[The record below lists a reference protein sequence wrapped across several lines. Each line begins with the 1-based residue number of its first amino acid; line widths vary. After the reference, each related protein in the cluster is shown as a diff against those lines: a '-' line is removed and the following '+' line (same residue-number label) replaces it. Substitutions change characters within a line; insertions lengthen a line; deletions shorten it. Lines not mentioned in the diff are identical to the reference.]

1 MTLIKTS
8 VLSAIST
15 IIRVIAGFVSV
26 KVVAVYIGPS
36 GLALVGQM
44 QSFIGMMSSVA
55 SAGIGSGVVKYTA
68 EHDADESAKQ
78 KIWSSALK
86 ISLVLVVPMAVAII
100 FLAEYLSLKLLH
112 TREYSSIFIVFAVSL
127 VFFVLN
133 GLLGSILNGQK
144 EIKRLT
150 LLNIAGAVFGLGVTI
165 VLVMNHGLYG
175 ALLAGIVSQSI
186 VFFITLGFVLKS
198 SWFKLS
204 LFLGSL
210 DEAYTKKLLK
220 YSAMALTSAI
230 SIPLSHMYL
239 RDYIG
244 THIGWDEAGYWQ
256 AIWRISE
263 TYLMLVTTTLSIYY
277 LPKLS
282 SLQGRSEL
290 RDELLHGYKII
301 MPLVIVMAL
310 GIYLFRDVVI
320 TLLFT
325 PKFAP
330 MAELFLYQLIGDVF
344 KIASWL
350 LGYIMVAKA
359 MTRLFIVSELI
370 FVLSFVLLS
379 VVFMHLYGIIGMTV
393 GFMVNYMLYLVFLYF
408 GLRGYLG
415 GEKTTPERK

>member
-8 VLSAIST
+8 ILSAIST
-15 IIRVIAGFVSV
+15 VIRVIAGFVSV
-26 KVVAVYIGPS
+26 KIIAVYIGPS

-44 QSFIGMMSSVA
+44 QSFIAMMSSIA
-55 SAGIGSGVVKYTA
+55 SAGIGGGVVKYTA
-68 EHDADESAKQ
+68 EHYEDEATKQ

-86 ISLVLVVPMAVAII
+86 ITLVLIVPMAIAVI
-100 FLAEYLSLKLLH
+100 FLADFISLKLLH
-112 TREYSSIFIVFAVSL
+112 TTDYSSIFIVYAVSI

-133 GLLGSILNGQK
+133 GLLTSILNGQK

-150 LLNIAGAVFGLGVTI
+150 LLNIAGALFGLGITI
-165 VLVMNHGLYG
+165 ALVVNYQLYG
-175 ALLAGIVSQSI
+175 ALIAGIVSQSV

-210 DEAYTKKLLK
+210 DREYTIKLLK

-244 THIGWDEAGYWQ
+244 TNIGWDEAGYWQ

-263 TYLMLVTTTLSIYY
+263 TYLMLVTMTLSVYY

-282 SLQGRSEL
+282 SIQDRSEL
-290 RDELLHGYKII
+290 KKELVYGYKII
-301 MPLVIVMAL
+301 MPLVIIMAL
-310 GIYLFRDVVI
+310 GIYLFRDFVI
-320 TLLFT
+320 TILFT

-350 LGYIMVAKA
+350 LGYIMIAKA
-359 MTRLFIVSELI
+359 MTRMFIISELA
-370 FVLSFVLLS
+370 FVVSFVVLS
-379 VVFMHLYGIIGMTV
+379 VVFMHLYGIIGMTI
-393 GFMVNYMLYLVFLYF
+393 GFMVNYMIYLGFLYF
-408 GLRGYLG
+408 SLRGYLNG
-415 GEKTTPERK
+415 R